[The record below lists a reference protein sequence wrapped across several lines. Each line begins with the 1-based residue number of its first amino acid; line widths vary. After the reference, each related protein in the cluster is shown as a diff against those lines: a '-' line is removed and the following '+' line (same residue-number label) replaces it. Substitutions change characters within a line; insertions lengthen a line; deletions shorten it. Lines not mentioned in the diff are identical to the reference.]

1 MDYLVGDVP
10 SKSAKPLIAL
20 TWRCTARHLGK
31 PGRVAWSQGLMLKWP
46 RMVSKLFS
54 MKKKSAINFQCWR
67 KLWQWGC
74 NLVFLSEKKG
84 ETHILVERTFEA
96 TVWFFFFFFSLDHP
110 WRSGLSP
117 EGGENIKSAALCHT
131 WRLREGRP
139 RKVAADTSSSLSQS
153 WCSTNLL
160 LSNPVSVKPDK
171 SPPYLHSQARA
182 ALSRF
187 ATQMV
192 ATFL

>member
-96 TVWFFFFFFSLDHP
+96 TVWFFFFLQFRSSVKIRALP
-110 WRSGLSP
+110 WRWREHKIGSTVSHLTSEGRSP
-117 EGGENIKSAALCHT
+117 QEGGCRHI
-131 WRLREGRP
+131 
-139 RKVAADTSSSLSQS
+139 QQ
-153 WCSTNLL
+153 
-160 LSNPVSVKPDK
+160 PVTELMLDK
-171 SPPYLHSQARA
+171 SPS
-182 ALSRF
+182 
-187 ATQMV
+187 
-192 ATFL
+192 